1 MKMIEWW
8 GFVAIFV
15 KQEIKV
21 RVVLRK
27 VGDGNI
33 HFWSVMPYS
42 RLKRGGL
49 GQKLFTEGIEDE

>member
-1 MKMIEWW
+1 M
-8 GFVAIFV
+8 AIFV